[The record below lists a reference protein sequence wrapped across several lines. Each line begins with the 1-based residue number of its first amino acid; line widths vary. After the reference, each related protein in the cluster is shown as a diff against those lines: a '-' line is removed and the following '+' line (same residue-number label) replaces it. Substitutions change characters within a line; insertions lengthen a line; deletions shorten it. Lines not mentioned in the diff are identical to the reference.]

1 MQIAS
6 MKDAIIS
13 VGVFSFFINLLMLT
27 GPLYMLQVYD
37 RVLSSQSMST
47 LVSLTFLMATLYAF
61 VWLLESIRSKVL
73 SRFAN
78 KVEDRLSERTFE
90 ASLRIGLG
98 RSQSEAGVPLRDL
111 STIRTF
117 FASNAMA
124 TLFDTPWV
132 PVYLGVIFLLHW
144 VMGLFAVFGAVV
156 IVGCAIY
163 AQVVGKSPERDER
176 DCKMKGR
183 AIEAQTVRNAGMIKA
198 MGMEDHLYQRW
209 NVLNGKA
216 LTHATL
222 SNDRVS
228 GVHAFSKAFRL
239 FLQSSILGIG
249 AALAISQLVSPG
261 SMIAGSIILGRALSP
276 AQSLISQWPLILA
289 ARASYK
295 RLDSVH
301 KALDMQTEHMNL
313 PAPKGWLEV
322 KNLVG
327 GPSGSERP
335 IVMGLNFTLYPGDG
349 LGIIGPS
356 ASGKSSLANFLVG
369 IWIPQKGEVRLDG
382 ATFQQWH
389 ASRTS
394 GGVGKHIGYLPQSLE
409 LFDGTI
415 KDNISRFDPQAS
427 EHDVLD
433 ATRRAGVHELILGL
447 PQGYGT
453 MVGEG
458 GTVLSGGQLQR
469 IALARAL
476 YGDPSLV
483 VLDEPNANL
492 DDEGEAALSNA
503 VKDIRS
509 RGKTV
514 IVITHR
520 IGAIKDM
527 NKVLV
532 LKQGRQAMFGDMRKV
547 LGALSGNQD
556 KSMPAGNRPAN
567 PGSTNSGTVNQMHNS
582 SSTHQQKNTAQ
593 HLTRPALAAEI
604 QPVNAHPDVYV
615 QAAPLVLHPAPAGV
629 APNPYAAALREPQTD
644 TARRRSGSL

>member
-1 MQIAS
+1 

-47 LVSLTFLMATLYAF
+47 LVSLSLLMGTLYIF
-61 VWLLESIRSKVL
+61 VWLLESVRSKVL

-78 KVEDRLSERTFE
+78 SVEEQLSERTFE
-90 ASLRIGLG
+90 ASVRMGLG
-98 RSQSEAGVPLRDL
+98 RSQSQASVPIRDL

-124 TLFDTPWV
+124 TMFDMPWV

-144 VMGLFAVFGAVV
+144 TMGLFAVFGAAV
-156 IVGCAIY
+156 IIACAVY
-163 AQVVGKSPERDER
+163 AQVVGKSPEQDER
-176 DCKMKGR
+176 DSKIKGQ
-183 AIEAQTVRNAGMIKA
+183 AIEEQTARNAGMVRA
-198 MGMEDHLYQRW
+198 MGMEGHLYNRW
-209 NVLNGKA
+209 NTLNSEA
-216 LTHATL
+216 TTHATL
-222 SNDRVS
+222 GNDRVS
-228 GVHAFSKAFRL
+228 GVRAFSKAFRL

-249 AALAISQLVSPG
+249 AALAINQVVSPG
-261 SMIAGSIILGRALSP
+261 SMIAGSIILGRALTP
-276 AQSLISQWPLILA
+276 AQTLISQWPLIIA
-289 ARASYK
+289 ARASYE
-295 RLDSVH
+295 RLDDVH
-301 KALDMQTEHMNL
+301 RALESKPEHMDL

-322 KNLVG
+322 KNMAG
-327 GPSGSERP
+327 GPPGSQSP

-369 IWIPQKGEVRLDG
+369 IWIPQRGEVRLDG

-389 ASRTS
+389 ASRTQ
-394 GGVGKHIGYLPQSLE
+394 GGVGKYIGYLPQSIE

-415 KDNISRFDPQAS
+415 KDNISRFDPQAT
-427 EHDVLD
+427 EHEVLD
-433 ATRRAGVHELILGL
+433 AARRAGVHELILTL

-453 MVGEG
+453 IVGDG
-458 GTVLSGGQLQR
+458 GAVLSGGQLQR
-469 IALARAL
+469 VALARAL
-476 YGDPSLV
+476 YGDPCLV

-503 VKDIRS
+503 IKSIRE

-532 LKQGRQAMFGDMRKV
+532 LKQGQQAMFGDTRRV
-547 LGALSGNQD
+547 LGALNGKEA
-556 KSMPAGNRPAN
+556 KSSRPAAPATAKKSQNSTPSVARPDSAPRN
-567 PGSTNSGTVNQMHNS
+567 PRYAQQGSQPQFSQPQTQAH
-582 SSTHQQKNTAQ
+582 
-593 HLTRPALAAEI
+593 AAI
-604 QPVNAHPDVYV
+604 QPAQPIP
-615 QAAPLVLHPAPAGV
+615 QGI
-629 APNPYAAALREPQTD
+629 APNPYAAALNAPQAQRLKRVGGT
-644 TARRRSGSL
+644 L

>member
-1 MQIAS
+1 

-47 LVSLTFLMATLYAF
+47 LVSLSLLMGTLYIF
-61 VWLLESIRSKVL
+61 VWLLESVRSKVL

-78 KVEDRLSERTFE
+78 SVEEKLSERTFE
-90 ASLRIGLG
+90 ASMRMGLG
-98 RSQSEAGVPLRDL
+98 RSQSQASVPIRDL

-124 TLFDTPWV
+124 TMFDMPWV

-144 VMGLFAVFGAVV
+144 TMGLFAVFGAAV
-156 IVGCAIY
+156 IIACAVY
-163 AQVVGKSPERDER
+163 AQILGKSPEQDER
-176 DCKMKGR
+176 DSKIKGQ
-183 AIEAQTVRNAGMIKA
+183 AIEEQAARNAGMVKA
-198 MGMEDHLYQRW
+198 MGMEGHLYNRW
-209 NVLNGKA
+209 NTLNA
-216 LTHATL
+216 EATTHATL
-222 SNDRVS
+222 GSDRVS
-228 GVHAFSKAFRL
+228 GVRAFSKAFRL

-249 AALAISQLVSPG
+249 AALAINQVVSPG
-261 SMIAGSIILGRALSP
+261 SMIAGSIILGRALTP
-276 AQSLISQWPLILA
+276 AQTLISQWPLIIA
-289 ARASYK
+289 ARASYQ
-295 RLDSVH
+295 RLDDVH
-301 KALDMQTEHMNL
+301 RALDSKPAHMNL

-322 KNLVG
+322 KNMAG
-327 GPSGSERP
+327 GPPGSQSP

-369 IWIPQKGEVRLDG
+369 IWIPQRGDVRLDG

-389 ASRTS
+389 ASQTH
-394 GGVGKHIGYLPQSLE
+394 GGVGKYIGYLPQSIE

-415 KDNISRFDPQAS
+415 KENISRFDPHAS
-427 EHDVLD
+427 EHQVLE
-433 ATRRAGVHELILGL
+433 AAYRAGVHELILTL

-453 MVGEG
+453 IVGAG
-458 GTVLSGGQLQR
+458 GAVLSGGQLQR

-476 YGDPSLV
+476 YGDPCLV

-503 VKDIRS
+503 IKSIRE
-509 RGKTV
+509 RGNTV

-532 LKQGRQAMFGDMRKV
+532 LKQGQQAMFGDTRRV
-547 LGALSGNQD
+547 LGALNGKGG
-556 KSMPAGNRPAN
+556 KSSRPASQATTN
-567 PGSTNSGTVNQMHNS
+567 PSQ
-582 SSTHQQKNTAQ
+582 NTSAP
-593 HLTRPALAAEI
+593 LLRPDAT
-604 QPVNAHPDVYV
+604 PRAHPLARQTHPSQLAQTETQNFAVM
-615 QAAPLVLHPAPAGV
+615 QPSKPLPHGL
-629 APNPYAAALREPQTD
+629 APNPYPTALNVPRAQPLKR
-644 TARRRSGSL
+644 ASGAS

>member
-1 MQIAS
+1 

-47 LVSLTFLMATLYAF
+47 LVSLSLLMGTLYIF
-61 VWLLESIRSKVL
+61 VWLLESVRSKVL

-78 KVEDRLSERTFE
+78 RVEDQLSERTFE
-90 ASLRIGLG
+90 ASMRMGLG
-98 RSQSEAGVPLRDL
+98 RSQSQASVPIRDL

-124 TLFDTPWV
+124 TMFDMPWV

-144 VMGLFAVFGAVV
+144 TMGLFAVFGAAV
-156 IVGCAIY
+156 IIGCAVY
-163 AQVVGKSPERDER
+163 AQVVGKSPEQDER
-176 DCKMKGR
+176 DSKIKGQ
-183 AIEAQTVRNAGMIKA
+183 AIEEQTARNAGMVRA
-198 MGMEDHLYQRW
+198 MGMESHLYNRW
-209 NVLNGKA
+209 NTLNSEA
-216 LTHATL
+216 TTHATL
-222 SNDRVS
+222 GNDRVS
-228 GVHAFSKAFRL
+228 GVRAFSKAFRL

-249 AALAISQLVSPG
+249 AALAINQVVSPG
-261 SMIAGSIILGRALSP
+261 SMIAGSIILGRALTP
-276 AQSLISQWPLILA
+276 AQTLISQWPLIIA
-289 ARASYK
+289 ARASYE
-295 RLDSVH
+295 RLDDVH
-301 KALDMQTEHMNL
+301 RALETKSEHMDL

-322 KNLVG
+322 KNMAG
-327 GPSGSERP
+327 GPPGSQSP

-369 IWIPQKGEVRLDG
+369 IWIPQRGDVRLDG

-389 ASRTS
+389 ASQTQ
-394 GGVGKHIGYLPQSLE
+394 GGVGKYIGYLPQSIE

-427 EHDVLD
+427 EHQVLE
-433 ATRRAGVHELILGL
+433 AAHRAGVHELILTL

-453 MVGEG
+453 IVGDG
-458 GTVLSGGQLQR
+458 GAVLSGGQLQR

-476 YGDPSLV
+476 YGDPCLV

-503 VKDIRS
+503 IKSIRE

-532 LKQGRQAMFGDMRKV
+532 LKQGQQAMFGDTRRV
-547 LGALSGNQD
+547 LGALNGKEA
-556 KSMPAGNRPAN
+556 KSSRSAAQATAKQPQNKPSSVVRPDAIPRN
-567 PGSTNSGTVNQMHNS
+567 P
-582 SSTHQQKNTAQ
+582 QQARPDYRPQFVQPQSQVHAVEQTAQ
-593 HLTRPALAAEI
+593 PIPHGI
-604 QPVNAHPDVYV
+604 
-615 QAAPLVLHPAPAGV
+615 
-629 APNPYAAALREPQTD
+629 APNPYAAALDTPQ
-644 TARRRSGSL
+644 AQLLKRAGGPL